1 MNKYLKKIDH
11 LAEEYGFRRVRGGGK
26 RHIIYRNLTGAQ
38 ISVSSSPSDHRSV
51 LNLRSLMR
59 RYS

>member
-1 MNKYLKKIDH
+1 MTKYLKQIQH
-11 LAEEYGFRRVRGGGK
+11 LAEEYGFRRVRGGGR
-26 RHIIYRNLTGAQ
+26 RHLIYRNHKGAQ
-38 ISVSSSPSDHRSV
+38 ISVSASPSDHRSL